1 MTSLIQY
8 ENRVNKSVS
17 ELISCMEMRLNAPV
31 TRGYFFLLSALRL
44 VNAASP
50 RNSNQKKISS
60 GTQGSSI
67 ELISLIWVSLERSFP
82 PAELE
87 YR

>member
-17 ELISCMEMRLNAPV
+17 ELISRMEMRLNAPV
-31 TRGYFFLLSALRL
+31 TRGYFLCL